1 MHFNK
6 KVKMKT
12 NKELLK
18 YLSQYVTS
26 QRLHKINELVKVRT
40 RHVTV
45 ALEDVYQSHNA
56 GAVVRSCDGLGI
68 QDVHCIMQRNSFN
81 INKGIAKGA
90 SKWLD
95 FFNYQQDGS
104 ESESAT
110 EHCVETLKK
119 KGYKIVATSP
129 HAVLPL
135 SELPLD
141 NKLAFFF
148 GTEEEGLT
156 QEAVDSADY
165 VVKIPMYGF
174 TESFNVSVSVALCLY
189 DVMARLRN
197 SDIKWQLSEK
207 EQQDLVLDWV
217 RASLEHSEALEKEF
231 YKK

>member
-1 MHFNK
+1 MK
-6 KVKMKT
+6 KD
-12 NKELLK
+12 KELLEH
-18 YLSQYVTS
+18 LCQYVTS
-26 QRLHKINELVKVRT
+26 ERLHKINELVKVRT
-40 RHVTV
+40 RHITV

-56 GAVVRSCDGLGI
+56 GAIVRSCDGLGI

-129 HAVLPL
+129 HALLPL
-135 SELPLD
+135 SELPLE

-189 DVMARLRN
+189 DVMNRLRK
-197 SDIKWQLSEK
+197 SSIKWGLSQS
-207 EQQDLVLDWV
+207 EQDVLVLDWV
-217 RASLEHSEALEKEF
+217 RSSIERADILEKLF
-231 YKK
+231 LQQ